1 VGAVGANPEI
11 TVDVQSQRVVAH
23 AELHLVTV
31 AEVETYLIHL
41 QQLFLRLPA
50 AAE

>member
-1 VGAVGANPEI
+1 VGAVEASQEI
-11 TVDVQSQRVVAH
+11 TGDVQSQQVVVR

-31 AEVETYLIHL
+31 AEVETHLIHL
-41 QQLFLRLPA
+41 QQLLLRLPA